1 MKPLPFTPPN
11 IPVWMLRWKGSL
23 LLVDS
28 FLLCLI
34 PNPLQR
40 YSSSGS
46 QVASDGLYENQ
57 LQPEEW
63 VFLFLFHF
71 LAVGLLTAI
80 FPAIQHADAVSALT
94 GKELRS
100 RHSLL
105 CKKGWP
111 MENQRI
117 SLYSSENCSHRAP
130 SPQPLTESGGS
141 ITTRKVPGAETG
153 DPKLAERFKP
163 ALRTLSALPPQPAS
177 WRTSFPFSTN
187 FQNSQPN
194 ISLCVFINF
203 KDSGLAWNLLQQ
215 I

>member
-1 MKPLPFTPPN
+1 MKPLPFTPQN

-57 LQPEEW
+57 LHPEEW

-71 LAVGLLTAI
+71 LAVGLLRAI

-100 RHSLL
+100 HPSLL
-105 CKKGWP
+105 YKKGWP

-130 SPQPLTESGGS
+130 SPQPLTKSGGS

-153 DPKLAERFKP
+153 DPKLAERFNQP
-163 ALRTLSALPPQPAS
+163 SGPSLPPSQPAS
-177 WRTSFPFSTN
+177 WRTSLPFSTN

-194 ISLCVFINF
+194 ISLCVFINS
-203 KDSGLAWNLLQQ
+203 KDSRLAWNLLQQ